1 MNIFDDISVIK
12 GVGPKIKE
20 SLNNCLIFN
29 IMDLI
34 LYFPRDYEIINST
47 ENGRNIFCCR
57 VIKIE
62 RDIRTKNSKTIT
74 TVVFEHEGK
83 RIKGKWFNQPYIKN
97 SFIAHNEYNLLGK
110 LQEFKGELSLIN
122 PSIVN
127 KSTFENGKE
136 TIIPIYPLKG
146 SITNSILSKLIK
158 EVLNNTSITEN
169 MPFWILNKYNF
180 FSLDEAFHTIHF
192 PKDLGDLKNARN
204 RLKYQEL
211 FSFSLK
217 LNALKEIYKNEK
229 DGIGFKVSKEMSEV
243 TSILDYELT
252 NAQRKVL
259 REILSDQ
266 KKSIPM
272 NRLIQGDVG
281 SGKTIV
287 SLISIL
293 NVIKNGYQA
302 ALMAPTEILASQHY
316 EEALKFL
323 NKFNVNIELLCGSTT
338 ARNKKLIKERINNGE
353 TELVIGTHALLE
365 NDVSF
370 KNLGLVVTDEQHRF
384 GVIQRSRLINKDKC
398 VDALVMTATPIPRTL
413 SLLLYG
419 DLSVSVIDELP
430 PGRKK
435 IETFVF
441 EQNKRKQVYE
451 FARKEI
457 KLGRQV
463 YVVCPVIEENE
474 NTNLNSVNMIFDELK
489 NSYFNDVEIA
499 VIHGKMKGKEK
510 EDIMNK
516 FKNNIIK
523 LIVSTTVIEVGV
535 NVPNAT
541 IMIIENADRFGLAQL
556 HQLRGRVGRG
566 VDKSYCMLIS
576 SSKNSISKKRLD
588 ILKKSNDGFYI
599 AEEDLKL
606 RGSGEIFGFRQH
618 GENNF
623 IIADLLDD
631 VSILKA
637 AYADASEVFQSSDP
651 QNLKIKSEFIE
662 KIEKNSNYICFN

>member
-47 ENGRNIFCCR
+47 EDGRNIFSCK
-57 VIKIE
+57 VIKID
-62 RDIRTKNSKTIT
+62 RDVKTKNFKTIST
-74 TVVFEHEGK
+74 IVFDHEGRK
-83 RIKGKWFNQPYIKN
+83 LKGKWFNQPYIKN
-97 SFIAHNEYNLLGK
+97 NFVIDQEYTLLGK
-110 LQEFKGELSLIN
+110 LQEFKGEFSIIN
-122 PSIVN
+122 PAIVN
-127 KSTFENGKE
+127 TNSYEKGKE
-136 TIIPIYPLKG
+136 SILPIYPLKG
-146 SITNSILSKLIK
+146 SITNNTIVKLIK
-158 EVLNNTSITEN
+158 EVLKSTAITEN
-169 MPFWILNKYNF
+169 MPNWILNKYNF
-180 FSLDEAFHTIHF
+180 FSLDEAVHSIHF
-192 PKDLGDLKNARN
+192 PKDITDLKNARN

-217 LNALKEIYKNEK
+217 LNALKEHYKNEK
-229 DGIGFKVSKEMSEV
+229 NGICFKVSKEMNEV
-243 TSILDYELT
+243 TGILDYELT

-259 REILSDQ
+259 REILTDQ
-266 KKSIPM
+266 KKPIPM

-316 EEALKFL
+316 EEASKFL
-323 NKFNVNIELLCGSTT
+323 NKFNINIELLCGSTT
-338 ARNKKLIKERINNGE
+338 AKNKRIIKNKINNGE
-353 TELVIGTHALLE
+353 VELVIGTHALLE

-419 DLSVSVIDELP
+419 DLSVSIIDELP

-441 EQNKRKQVYE
+441 EQNKRNQVYE
-451 FARKEI
+451 LAHKEI
-457 KLGRQV
+457 GEGRQV

-489 NSYFNDVEIA
+489 KSYFQDVEIA
-499 VIHGKMKGKEK
+499 VIHGKMKSREK
-510 EDIMNK
+510 DDIMNK

-523 LIVSTTVIEVGV
+523 LVVSTTVIEVGV

-541 IMIIENADRFGLAQL
+541 MMIIENADRFGLAQL

-566 VDKSYCMLIS
+566 VNKSYCMLIS
-576 SSKNSISKKRLD
+576 SSKNSISKKRLE

-618 GENNF
+618 GENDF

-631 VSILKA
+631 VTVLKA
-637 AYADASEVFQSSDP
+637 AHTDASELFESNDK
-651 QNLKIKSEFIE
+651 QNLKIKKEFIE
-662 KIEKNSNYICFN
+662 KIENNSNYICFN